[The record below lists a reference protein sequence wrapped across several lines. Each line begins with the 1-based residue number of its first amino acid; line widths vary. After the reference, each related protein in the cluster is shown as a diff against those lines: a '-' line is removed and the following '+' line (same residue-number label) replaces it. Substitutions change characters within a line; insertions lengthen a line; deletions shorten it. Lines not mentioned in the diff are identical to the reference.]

1 MVSGEAQGPMLIGFM
16 KPMIILPERSYSQ
29 QELLLILRHELVHHR
44 QHDLW
49 YKLVLLAANAVHWF
63 NPLVYLLIGQANRDV
78 EQVCDEKVVA
88 NQDMAYRKAYS
99 MTILQAMSNNRGIA
113 LSTYLSKEAQNGKRG
128 LQLFYIRSSI
138 KRVYCCCVWSL
149 QLR

>member
-1 MVSGEAQGPMLIGFM
+1 M
-16 KPMIILPERSYSQ
+16 
-29 QELLLILRHELVHHR
+29 LILRHELVHHQ

-49 YKLVLLAANAVHWF
+49 YKLVLLVANAVHWF

-99 MTILQAMSNNRGIA
+99 MTILQAMSNSRGIA
-113 LSTYLSKEAQNGKRG
+113 LSTYLSKEAQNGK
-128 LQLFYIRSSI
+128 
-138 KRVYCCCVWSL
+138 KRFTAILYPAAV
-149 QLR
+149 